1 MYRLLILLLASFAL
15 AQDDDKVCFYV
26 DGNYGGE
33 KLCGGEGQ
41 WIDVYMSNPDL
52 HDAFSSV
59 KVPFG
64 LQVLAFFDTEFK
76 GNNKIFQ
83 ENTPDLG
90 SFNDQISAFVVQA
103 ARPCIYNGTQY
114 AESGDCDK
122 VCFYVDVNYRGTK
135 LCGAAGER
143 INVIVSHQNLHDAF
157 SSVRVPVG
165 LQALAYIDGG
175 FSGGSRIFRDD
186 TSDLGSFDDRI
197 SSFIVQPAR
206 PCFYTGTEYTESE
219 DCDKVCFYVDVNY
232 SGTKLC
238 GVEGEQIDV
247 YRSHRDL
254 NDAFSSTKVPV
265 GMQVRVFID
274 DGFHGGSAIYRSNTP
289 NLGSFND
296 QISSFIVEAAEAC
309 FYSGAD
315 YTGNELCVPVSDAV
329 DFSMMSEMNDT
340 IESIK
345 IPRGLIVKLYTDIG
359 FQGRFTWESA
369 DTPNLGEFN
378 NVISSLIVE
387 YDNQVCFYTDVN
399 YRGLSYCARP
409 GEIQTVSAFGTET
422 QNDVFSSVRVPHD
435 VYVTAYID
443 YNYQGMSRVYTR
455 DVSDL
460 TDFSDT
466 ISSFFVS
473 FSGTACF
480 YTEENWSGDQFC
492 APYPDRVDIAS
503 NFLPYND
510 RFQSVIIP
518 SDLQVKAYQ
527 HARYEGE
534 MVSYDVATKSFGT
547 FSNIISS
554 FEVTADMTTPYENLD
569 DADVTA
575 LQSAN
580 PDNLTVCIHV
590 NDQGAWRL
598 LYGDS
603 CRSVTKRYAC
613 NNIYSPNLWRISSQ
627 SGVIYDGASMC
638 QSEFG
643 SDFTFNTPMNAQS
656 NAILSGLS
664 IPSDGVWI
672 NQYYDAFYNDYSYRT
687 RRSTSSC
694 GGVGQRACTYED
706 STLQTIIC
714 IIGFFGCQEPY
725 CDEGL
730 TREIVREEPDFYVC
744 RCPTNLRPRRGVGDL
759 VTGACA
765 SGGGVRKP
773 LTGEEIVSRL
783 FTRRS
788 ATQQVLAQAWAES
801 CVGRDLFQERGG
813 YIFADPNNPRDL
825 QVVLAPRSASRPFR
839 SNEPTNP
846 AIDLEGAAS
855 ANANAGWVLVANFHT
870 HPLAANPEP
879 STPDLRNALERN
891 VPGIVISR
899 KKIYVYGPECRSS
912 FVALLGNPR
921 DYPNNGDISNFNRDV
936 RGSVRDVRENPFPR
950 KRDEL

>member
-33 KLCGGEGQ
+33 RVCGEEGQ

-122 VCFYVDVNYRGTK
+122 VCFYVDGNFGGTK
-135 LCGAAGER
+135 LCGTAGER
-143 INVIVSHQNLHDAF
+143 INIVASHQTLDNAF

-165 LQALAYIDGG
+165 LQALAYIDGS
-175 FSGGSRIFRDD
+175 FSGGSRLFRDD
-186 TSDLGSFDDRI
+186 TPDLGSFDNQI

-206 PCFYTGTEYTESE
+206 PCFYTGIEYTVSE
-219 DCDKVCFYVDVNY
+219 DCDKVCFYANENY
-232 SGTKLC
+232 SEAKLC
-238 GVEGEQIDV
+238 GVEGQWIDI
-247 YRSHRDL
+247 YRSHRNL
-254 NDAFSSTKVPV
+254 NDVLSSVKVPV
-265 GMQVRVFID
+265 GLQVRVFID
-274 DGFHGGSAIYRSNTP
+274 DGFHGGSTVYQSNTP
-289 NLGSFND
+289 NLGSFNN

-309 FYSGAD
+309 FYSGVE
-315 YTGNELCVPVSDAV
+315 YTGNKLCVPVSDAV

-345 IPRGLIVKLYTDIG
+345 IPWGLIVKLYTDIG

-369 DTPNLGEFN
+369 DMPNLGEFN

-399 YRGLSYCARP
+399 YQGLSYCARP
-409 GEIQTVSAFGTET
+409 GETHTASVFGTET

-435 VYVTAYID
+435 VFVTAYVD

-480 YTEENWSGDQFC
+480 YTEENWSGDRFC
-492 APYPDRVDIAS
+492 APYPDRIDVMTS
-503 NFLPYND
+503 FTTYND
-510 RFQSVIIP
+510 RFQSVLLP
-518 SDLQVKAYQ
+518 SDLQIKAYQ
-527 HARYEGE
+527 HAHYEGE
-534 MVSYDVATKSFGT
+534 MVSYDVATKSLGT
-547 FSNIISS
+547 FSNTISS
-554 FEVTADMTTPYENLD
+554 FEVSSDTTTPYENLD
-569 DADVTA
+569 DSDVTA
-575 LQSAN
+575 LRNAN
-580 PDNLTVCIHV
+580 PAADNLTVCIHV
-590 NDQGAWRL
+590 NDQGAWKL
-598 LYGDS
+598 LYNDS

-627 SGVIYDGASMC
+627 SGVIYDGASVC
-638 QSEFG
+638 QREFG
-643 SDFTFNTPMNAQS
+643 SDFIFNAPMNAQS
-656 NAILSGLS
+656 NAVLSGLS

-672 NQYYDAFYNDYSYRT
+672 NQYYDAFYNDYSYRR
-687 RRSTSSC
+687 RRSTPC

-706 STLQTIIC
+706 SALQTIIC

-730 TREIVREEPDFYVC
+730 TREKLPNGIFVC
-744 RCPTNLRPRRGVGDL
+744 RCPTNLRPRRGGGDI

-765 SGGGVRKP
+765 IGGGIRKP
-773 LTGEEIVSRL
+773 LTGEEIVNRL
-783 FTRRS
+783 LTRNS
-788 ATQQVLAQAWAES
+788 ATNLKLAEAWVKS
-801 CVGRDLFQERGG
+801 CTEGNTLQERGG
-813 YIFADPNNPRDL
+813 WIFADPNDPNSL
-825 QVVLAPRSASRPFR
+825 QVVLAPKSASRPFR
-839 SNEPTNP
+839 PNDASNP
-846 AIDLEGAAS
+846 AIDLESATS

-870 HPLAANPEP
+870 HPLSTNQEP
-879 STPDLRNALERN
+879 SAADLRNAIRRN

-899 KKIYVYGPECRSS
+899 NRIYVYGPECRSS
-912 FVALLGNPR
+912 FATLGDPR
-921 DYPNNGDISNFNRDV
+921 DYPNNGDISDFNPNA
-936 RGSVRDVRENPFPR
+936 RGSVRAVRENTFHR